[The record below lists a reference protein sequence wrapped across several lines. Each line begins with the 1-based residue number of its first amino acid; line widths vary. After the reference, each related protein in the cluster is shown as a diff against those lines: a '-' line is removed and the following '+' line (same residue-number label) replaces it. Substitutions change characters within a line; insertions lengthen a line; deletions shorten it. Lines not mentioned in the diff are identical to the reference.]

1 MRSRSLVA
9 LALALALA
17 LVALAGCSTAP
28 SSPVVTASPT
38 PVRTSPP
45 TPTPTPLPT
54 PAPEDELIGACHGK
68 PVAWAAPY
76 AGKVHP
82 LVIAGPW
89 GAPRAWDRIDPDLGP
104 NQRWS
109 GGEWTNEMI
118 QLVICPESADPK
130 PSGSCG
136 IYSLVED
143 VTGELIR
150 LRDKVVIRVVVAQT
164 GKRLQSQA
172 LYGPVPACPATQGV
186 PLSATPPWHILGDS
200 VTLDQIGEYA
210 TKVSKQPVK

>member
-1 MRSRSLVA
+1 MRSRFLV
-9 LALALALA
+9 ALA
-17 LVALAGCSTAP
+17 LVALAGCSSAVP
-28 SSPVVTASPT
+28 PPPVATASPT
-38 PVRTSPP
+38 PTPTA

-54 PAPEDELIGACHGK
+54 PTPEDDLIGACYGR

-89 GAPRAWDRIDPDLGP
+89 GAPKAWDRIDPDLGP

-136 IYSLVED
+136 TYSLVED

-150 LRDKVVIRVVVAQT
+150 LRDKVVIRVVVAKT

-172 LYGPVPACPATQGV
+172 LYGALPGCPTTQSV

-210 TKVSKQPVK
+210 TVVSKQPVE

>member
-1 MRSRSLVA
+1 MRNRSLVA

-28 SSPVVTASPT
+28 LSPVVTASPT
-38 PVRTSPP
+38 PVRTPKP
-45 TPTPTPLPT
+45 APTPTPLPT
-54 PAPEDELIGACHGK
+54 PAPEDELIGACYGK

-89 GAPRAWDRIDPDLGP
+89 GAPRSWDWIDPNLGP

-109 GGEWTNEMI
+109 GGEWTTEMI
-118 QLVICPESADPK
+118 QLVICPESAEAK

-136 IYSLVED
+136 TYTKRD
-143 VTGELIR
+143 GVTGELIR
-150 LRDKVVIRVVVAQT
+150 LRDKTVIRVVVAKT
-164 GKRLQSQA
+164 GERLQSQA
-172 LYGPVPACPATQGV
+172 LYGALPGCPATRSV
-186 PLSATPPWHILGDS
+186 SSSADPPWSILGDS
-200 VTLDQIGEYA
+200 VTLDQIAEYA